1 MRPIKGFAPLLHA
14 PPLKDDIN
22 EGIKIYIIR
31 ELTGGLYFGTP
42 RERRNNGNEVV
53 DTLLYRREEI
63 ERIVDMGF
71 QSAMIRNK
79 HLTSVDKA
87 NVLESSRM
95 WREIVDEYSTKYP
108 EVTVEHMLV
117 DSAAMRLITH
127 PTSFDVI

>member
-14 PPLKDDIN
+14 PPLKEDII
-22 EGIKIYIIR
+22 EGSDIYIIR

-79 HLTSVDKA
+79 HLKSLDKE
-87 NVLESSRM
+87 NGLGSNPS
-95 WREIVDEYSTKYP
+95 WRES
-108 EVTVEHMLV
+108 
-117 DSAAMRLITH
+117 
-127 PTSFDVI
+127 